1 MRKIKDGI
9 FYCDND
15 YNLYFLDTEY
25 KLQKIDK
32 IGQFVDVQ
40 PVSIEEMKQ
49 RFLLI
54 GPNKFDD
61 IKLYEDNDYLYL
73 FLFNVNYSEERYYK
87 INKLDLCDRV
97 ELKDIDPHFFS
108 CRKTFEE
115 VKERNDF
122 RILIKEMVDSE
133 YLIVFMDGKVKKEDD
148 IYVFIKSVI
157 EPIEL

>member
-1 MRKIKDGI
+1 MKDGI

-25 KLQKIDK
+25 NFQKIDK
-32 IGQFVDVQ
+32 TGQFVDVQ

-54 GPNKFDD
+54 EPKKFDD

-73 FLFNVNYSEERYYK
+73 FLFDDNYNEEQYYK
-87 INKLDLCDRV
+87 INKLDLSNKI
-97 ELKDIDPHFFS
+97 ELKDINSYFFS
-108 CRKTFEE
+108 YRKTFEE
-115 VKERNDF
+115 IKEHNDF
-122 RILIKEMVDSE
+122 RILIKEMVDTE
-133 YLIVFMDGKVKKEDD
+133 GLIVFIDGKVIKEDNT
-148 IYVFIKSVI
+148 YVFVKSVI